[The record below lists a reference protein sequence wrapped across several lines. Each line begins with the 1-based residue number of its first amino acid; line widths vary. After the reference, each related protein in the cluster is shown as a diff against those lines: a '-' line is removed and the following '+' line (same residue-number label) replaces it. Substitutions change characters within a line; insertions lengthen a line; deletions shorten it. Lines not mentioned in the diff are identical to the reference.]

1 MLEATIYL
9 NDKPK
14 GDVSDDMMGGFKD
27 RLEDRAIQTSP
38 AMKYFN
44 DYKAQQVVEE
54 VDEQEELPSSIMG
67 KTVREPEVDALTQ
80 IYALDAQEPVVQ
92 EPIQPE
98 VDKPLLQDAWDMLPA
113 EAQKIAWPFA
123 APFVKGAGEENPI
136 LRGMTEGALHD
147 APQGMVDLSRD
158 VVNALG
164 GDFKEED
171 WLKIPQILESN
182 PDSTT
187 EGVVRGLSQFM
198 SIFGAAGGIGKGAT
212 IFKQMMAGG
221 LADAT
226 FDPTGGNVATLLR
239 ELDMDNALTQFL
251 DSKVGEDA
259 DALERLQARGKQVLE
274 GAGIGFAIPTLI
286 GGLRWAKNNAK
297 DLLQDSDPNLVP
309 GVMKKFGIDL
319 PQKDIF
325 AGGSAVQ
332 PPEGLEQAKAML
344 EGERWSPYLE
354 SKVWEKTG
362 WHKLPDGNYAFEI
375 DDSAAAINNLDANNE
390 VMRFEKVELDK
401 YLDDRAD
408 GLDDIIRTTNVGSG
422 ERLYDTKLGEVL
434 DHEQLYKQYP
444 YLRDMDLQVLDG
456 LTNTQGESMSRLG
469 EGASYNSIS
478 QQIQIYVDPVKGLT
492 DSSLSSLVH
501 EIQHAIQDKENW
513 MNGGSASEQWI
524 RRLKQSLWKDKEV
537 FAKNKEQYKEDMKAY
552 SYANKLKQ
560 VDYWDELSKRDSV
573 TGIARH
579 FYNTDLW
586 YTHSDE
592 ITKKFG
598 PRPKP
603 YKKEEHNEY
612 LKNVGAFY
620 RDKMQDEVDDLID
633 IAIESRDIERNYD
646 MINMIKSVD
655 GMKQKDK
662 VKAIERKLNENVKDA
677 QEYRKIESLIQKVEK
692 SYFSSGT
699 QLEKKKRRHQIYEQ
713 LQGEWQARNAQA
725 RRMMS
730 ATERVEQAPYTTSAK
745 TSSWGDVQREDV
757 ITTKSK
763 SYLYGPGYGKVDS
776 NVGENPIT
784 VYRSSTTGG
793 YDKLD
798 PTKQRNA
805 TLDKGNYVFLD
816 EGDANKWPGETLV
829 KIEVPGDIIEKSI
842 NWGDGGQSDFVTK
855 AFKNIEKEVDFPLD
869 LEDGGID
876 VYPTLKA
883 ELGTEGAQKLLLKH
897 GIKGNRRKGELNIFD
912 VEDTNIISNEPKKSK
927 VNNEPEAKPDKTLD
941 VMQELEKEALEYSDS
956 NEFVTKVFKRQST
969 QKHAIRSSI
978 AKDLG
983 GEYSGNVEVPEG
995 IANSIGDRG
1004 SRISV
1009 DGNDVYFHIS
1019 VEKDIGGNDVIF
1031 LPNIAVSGKNKGLGT
1046 KFMEAMKK
1054 FADTTSQDIVI
1065 YKVTNDDF
1073 FRKFDWLE
1081 ETELGGSFKYKAKKG
1096 NESLGLG
1103 QLDDIWKKAHSN
1115 GNKGK

>member
-1 MLEATIYL
+1 MALENSVEQDIANIDPAVVQTAYEEEKARLIES
-9 NDKPK
+9 P
-14 GDVSDDMMGGFKD
+14 VTPFTDDMMGGFKD

-54 VDEQEELPSSIMG
+54 VDEQEELIPSLIG
-67 KTVREPEVDALTQ
+67 KTVREPEVDAFTQ
-80 IYALDAQEPVVQ
+80 IYALDAQDPVVQ
-92 EPIQPE
+92 KPIQPKA
-98 VDKPLLQDAWDMLPA
+98 DKPLLQEGWDMLSP
-113 EAQKIAWPFA
+113 EAQKVAWPFA
-123 APFVKGAGEENPI
+123 APFVKGSVEENPI
-136 LRGMTEGALHD
+136 LRGITEGVLND
-147 APQGMVDLSRD
+147 APQGIVDMSRD

-164 GDFKEED
+164 GEFKEED

-198 SIFGAAGGIGKGAT
+198 SVFGAAGGIGKGAT
-212 IFKQMMAGG
+212 LFKQMMAGG

-239 ELDMDNALTQFL
+239 ELDVDNELTQFL

-286 GGLRWAKNNAK
+286 GGIKWAKNNAVE
-297 DLLQDSDPNLVP
+297 LLQDSDPNLVP
-309 GVMKKFGIDL
+309 NVMKQFGIDM
-319 PQKDIF
+319 PQKEIF

-332 PPEGLEQAKAML
+332 PPAGLEQAKAML

-362 WHKLPDGNYAFEI
+362 WHRLPDGNYAFEI
-375 DDSAAAINNLDANNE
+375 DDSAAAIKNLDANNE
-390 VMRFEKVELDK
+390 VMRYEKADLDK

-434 DHEQLYKQYP
+434 DHEQLYTQYP

-456 LTNTQGESMSRLG
+456 LTNTKGESMSRLG

-478 QQIQIYVDPVKGLT
+478 QQIQIYVDPVKGFT
-492 DSSLSSLVH
+492 DSNLSSLLH

-524 RRLKQSLWKDKEV
+524 RRLKQSLWRDKEV
-537 FAKNKEQYKEDMKAY
+537 FAKNKNQYKEDMKAY

-620 RDKMQDEVDDLID
+620 RDKMQDEVDDLIN

-655 GMKQKDK
+655 NMKQKDK
-662 VKAIERKLNENVKDA
+662 VKAIERKLNANVKDA
-677 QEYRKIESLIQKVEK
+677 QEYRKIENLIKKIEK

-699 QLEKKKRRHQIYEQ
+699 KLEKKKRRHQIYEQ
-713 LQGEWQARNAQA
+713 LQGEWQARNAEM
-725 RRMMS
+725 RRAMS
-730 ATERVEQAPYTTSAK
+730 AEARKMLAPHTTSAQ
-745 TSSWGDVQREDV
+745 TGRWGDVQREDV

-763 SYLYGPGYGKVDS
+763 NYLYGPGYGKVDS
-776 NVGENPIT
+776 NVGENPLT
-784 VYRSSTTGG
+784 VYRSSTSGS
-793 YDKLD
+793 YNKFD
-798 PTKQRNA
+798 PSKQRTA
-805 TLDKGNYVFLD
+805 TLGKGVYMFND
-816 EGDANKWPGETLV
+816 EKGATAWVGGHLQ
-829 KIEVPGDIIEKSI
+829 KIELPYDYMEKSI

-855 AFKNIEKEVDFPLD
+855 AFKKIEKEVDFKLD

-876 VYPTLKA
+876 VYPELV
-883 ELGTEGAQKLLLKH
+883 EQLGTDKAQALLSKH
-897 GIKGNRRKGELNIFD
+897 GIYGNRRGNELTVFNVDDAKI
-912 VEDTNIISNEPKKSK
+912 VST
-927 VNNEPEAKPDKTLD
+927 EAK
-941 VMQELEKEALEYSDS
+941 
-956 NEFVTKVFKRQST
+956 
-969 QKHAIRSSI
+969 
-978 AKDLG
+978 
-983 GEYSGNVEVPEG
+983 
-995 IANSIGDRG
+995 
-1004 SRISV
+1004 
-1009 DGNDVYFHIS
+1009 
-1019 VEKDIGGNDVIF
+1019 
-1031 LPNIAVSGKNKGLGT
+1031 
-1046 KFMEAMKK
+1046 
-1054 FADTTSQDIVI
+1054 
-1065 YKVTNDDF
+1065 
-1073 FRKFDWLE
+1073 
-1081 ETELGGSFKYKAKKG
+1081 
-1096 NESLGLG
+1096 
-1103 QLDDIWKKAHSN
+1103 
-1115 GNKGK
+1115 GNK